1 MSWFMN
7 ITWLIWATYSPF
19 PKISENKMEN
29 SSENTWPRKSLRGR
43 VFSILFC
50 IAFSDISGNGKH
62 AALQVLLK

>member
-29 SSENTWPRKSLRGR
+29 RSESTWPRVFHLILYR
-43 VFSILFC
+43 VFRYFRKWKARGCSGSSKMIL
-50 IAFSDISGNGKH
+50 
-62 AALQVLLK
+62 